1 MWQEVVPG
9 KKDIVWQ
16 SLLLKEGCVLQQK
29 LEVTDESPCEFG
41 TFGVIPHSLGR
52 TAQA

>member
-1 MWQEVVPG
+1 MWQEVVPR
-9 KKDIVWQ
+9 KRDIAWQ

-29 LEVTDESPCEFG
+29 LQVAGESLCEFG
-41 TFGVIPHSLGR
+41 TCGVIPHNLGR